1 MGKRRGKKGKRTERK
16 ILKRVLTIVSAAI
29 LMMGTALGMEKYRE
43 GNEQE
48 TGVVQSPSEAEIHFI
63 DVGQGDA
70 TLITCDGHAMLID
83 AGENDKG
90 TALQLYLTK
99 QGIEKLDY
107 LVLTHPDADHIGGGK
122 DD

>member
-63 DVGQGDA
+63 DV
-70 TLITCDGHAMLID
+70 
-83 AGENDKG
+83 
-90 TALQLYLTK
+90 
-99 QGIEKLDY
+99 
-107 LVLTHPDADHIGGGK
+107 
-122 DD
+122 